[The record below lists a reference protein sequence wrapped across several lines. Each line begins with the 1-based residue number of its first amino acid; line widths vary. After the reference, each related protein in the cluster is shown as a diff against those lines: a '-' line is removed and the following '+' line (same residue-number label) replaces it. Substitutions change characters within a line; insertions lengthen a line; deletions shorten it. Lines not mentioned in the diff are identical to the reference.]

1 MEVRKRPPALT
12 LEGKIPTPSGGQCN
26 ELTRPPVRRPLHRC
40 ASIWD
45 SSHYLKVS
53 MVPVSHLEARDSD
66 GVTRRQITENQ
77 EV

>member
-1 MEVRKRPPALT
+1 MEVGKRSPALT

-26 ELTRPPVRRPLHRC
+26 ELTRPPVRRPLHWC

-53 MVPVSHLEARDSD
+53 MVLASPHEARIPD
-66 GVTRRQITENQ
+66 GVPRSTLDA
-77 EV
+77 